1 MRLARDWLSILEM
14 QEKKTVLVVDDD
26 AVTLQVIGRF
36 LERNGYGVMSC
47 SDGPMAVQ
55 QARTGTPDLI
65 VLDLAMQ
72 SPRPAVCPVFD
83 GYTVLAWLRK
93 FPDTAKTPVFVLTA
107 SDPETERQKAIRAG
121 AAAYFHKP
129 ADPNRLLGAIRIAL
143 DQI

>member
-1 MRLARDWLSILEM
+1 ME
-14 QEKKTVLVVDDD
+14 EKKTVLVVDDD
-26 AVTLQVIGRF
+26 AVSLQAIGGF
-36 LERNGYGVMSC
+36 LERNGYGVVTC

-55 QARTGTPDLI
+55 KARTNSPDLI
-65 VLDLAMQ
+65 VLDLGMQ

-83 GYTVLAWLRK
+83 GYTVLTWLRK

-107 SDPETERQKAIRAG
+107 SDPEAERQRAIQAG
-121 AAAYFHKP
+121 AAAYFQKP

>member
-1 MRLARDWLSILEM
+1 ME
-14 QEKKTVLVVDDD
+14 EKKTVLVVDDD
-26 AVTLQVIGRF
+26 AVSLHAIGGF
-36 LERNGYGVMSC
+36 LERNGYGVVTC

-55 QARTGTPDLI
+55 KARTDSPDLI

-93 FPDTAKTPVFVLTA
+93 LPDTAKTPVFVLTS
-107 SDPETERQKAIRAG
+107 SDPEAERHRAIQAG
-121 AAAYFHKP
+121 AAAYFQKP
-129 ADPNRLLGAIRIAL
+129 ADPKRLLGAIRIAL